1 MLSASELSFA
11 TREARDLP
19 ACLKESSFRIWPLA
33 EAKTLTLRLR
43 SYAVLV
49 KLRERSGIL
58 VGEVCGFEPSIAAL
72 GAVRIGELIIFK
84 PAHVFA
90 VSG

>member
-11 TREARDLP
+11 TRDAGGLP
-19 ACLKESSFRIWPLA
+19 AWLKESAFRIWPLA
-33 EAKTLTLRLR
+33 EARTLTLRLG
-43 SYAVLV
+43 SHEVLV
-49 KLRERSGIL
+49 KLRERSGVL
-58 VGEVCGFEPSIAAL
+58 VGEVCGFEPSVAAL

-90 VSG
+90 VGG

>member
-1 MLSASELSFA
+1 MLSAAELNFA
-11 TREARDLP
+11 TRESGRLP
-19 ACLKESSFRIWPLA
+19 DWLEESSFRIWPLA

-49 KLRERSGIL
+49 KLRERSGVL
-58 VGEVCGFEPSIAAL
+58 VGEVSGFEPSVAAL

-90 VSG
+90 VGS